1 MVLDPGQQICPEY
14 WFGMHCFSPGP
25 GKDITEV
32 KTLLLGAQWGND
44 RLRASHR
51 KQHSVPPR
59 VERGGTGNDSPD
71 THKRS
76 ASMSSSFSMPISFG
90 VCRYSD
96 ETSTLVKMTSK
107 PTTAL

>member
-1 MVLDPGQQICPEY
+1 M
-14 WFGMHCFSPGP
+14 
-25 GKDITEV
+25 EV

-51 KQHSVPPR
+51 KQHSVSPR
-59 VERGGTGNDSPD
+59 VERGGTGNYSPD

-76 ASMSSSFSMPISFG
+76 ASMSSASTPISFG

-96 ETSTLVKMTSK
+96 ETSTLVEMSSK